1 MNEELNHK
9 QKTLLTTLS
18 SLNEDEYC
26 SISELMQILDLRQ
39 RAVYLLIS
47 STNEWLYAHNLE
59 PIQNRRQKGYRL
71 TEKEKIWSLIQKKS
85 PIRFSSQADRT
96 AYMYAWMI
104 DPLEP
109 IHFKDLQDQFQVS
122 KTTLYADMKKMK
134 ESLELHKIE
143 LVFDLKQGYFVKG
156 TVPDLHACLQNALEY
171 LLKVNHLQDLHFL
184 DWAFCDEC
192 YHRLQQV
199 SEKRHNEYP
208 DYRLQI
214 IAASMTIFKKN
225 PSFFDVSLM
234 ELNGLQET
242 EEFEQIDVLF
252 QNLPIACRLYL
263 TIQLIGTKATR
274 YLHPDFSHN
283 SAQMLL
289 SDTCKKIIS
298 VFKAF
303 SGVSL
308 DNEEELQNSLY
319 LHMQLSLYYYQL
331 QISIPNP
338 LKNEVI
344 TRYPQIY
351 QNVENICEILKT
363 RIPYPVTEDE
373 MAYLTMHFAGHIHVS
388 SPYTA
393 NQIRILV
400 ICPSG
405 LSTSTLL
412 RTEIQNL
419 FPQARVIAVSSVS
432 NLHLYEDQA
441 DLLISTVDLDIT
453 ADSIKVNPILTE
465 KDKNRIATWIMT
477 HVGSPT
483 LDQSAMNSL
492 LQILSK
498 YVPEKD
504 QEAMKQEVSRFI
516 YGSHPLI
523 KVQQPKF
530 RQHLYDYLDAS
541 RIQFCKEPVSW
552 QEAVQ
557 RAALPLLDKKL
568 ISETYIHSIIRLIN
582 EYGPYMVLNHQ
593 IAAAHGLSEDGALGY
608 GISMMIFDHPVEFD
622 EENRVKVVFVLSS
635 PDAHHHMDIL
645 KDLSTLASNPSLV
658 QQLIGLDSPEAVL
671 KGLKSVLI
679 ENAPK

>member
-1 MNEELNHK
+1 MIEELNHK

-18 SLNEDEYC
+18 SLSDDEYC
-26 SISELMQILDLRQ
+26 SIAELMQILDLKQ

-47 STNEWLYAHNLE
+47 STNEWLYAQHLD
-59 PIQNRRQKGYRL
+59 PIQNRRQKGYRI
-71 TEKEKIWSLIQKKS
+71 TDKEKVRSLIQTKS
-85 PIRFSSQADRT
+85 PICFTSQAERM

-104 DPLEP
+104 EPLKQ
-109 IHFKDLQDQFQVS
+109 IHFKDLQDLFQVS

-134 ESLELHKIE
+134 ESLALHNIE

-156 TVPDLHACLQNALEY
+156 SVPDLHACLQTSLEY

-184 DWAFCDEC
+184 DWTFCNEC
-192 YHRLQQV
+192 YQRLRQV
-199 SEKRHNEYP
+199 SEQRHNEYP

-214 IAASMTIFKKN
+214 ISASMTIFKKN

-242 EEFEQIDVLF
+242 EEFQQIDLLF

-274 YLHPDFSHN
+274 YLHPDLSRN
-283 SAQMLL
+283 NAQMLL

-308 DNEEELQNSLY
+308 DGEEELQNSLY

-344 TRYPQIY
+344 SRYPQIY
-351 QNVENICEILKT
+351 QNVESICQILKE

-373 MAYLTMHFAGHIHVS
+373 MAYLAMHFAGHIHVDSAS
-388 SPYTA
+388 SA

-441 DLLISTVDLDIT
+441 DLLVSTVDLDST
-453 ADSIKVNPILTE
+453 TESIKVNPILTE

-492 LQILSK
+492 LNILSK

-523 KVQQPKF
+523 KVQQPQF
-530 RQHLYDYLDAS
+530 HQHLYDHLDCS
-541 RIQFCKEPVSW
+541 RIQFCPNPTSW
-552 QEAVQ
+552 QQAIRLASQ
-557 RAALPLLDKKL
+557 PLLDKKL
-568 ISETYIHSIIRLIN
+568 ISENYVDSIIKLIN
-582 EYGPYMVLNHQ
+582 EYGPYMVFNHR
-593 IAAAHGLSEDGALGY
+593 IAAAHGLSEEGALGY
-608 GISMMIFDHPVEFD
+608 GISLLVCRHPVEFD
-622 EENRVKVVFVLSS
+622 ENNKVKIIFVLSS
-635 PDAHHHMDIL
+635 PDAHHHMEIL
-645 KDLSTLASNPSLV
+645 KDLSTLASDPLLPEKLA
-658 QQLIGLDSPEAVL
+658 QLDNAQSVL
-671 KGLKSVLI
+671 KVLKSALA
-679 ENAPK
+679 ETAL